1 MKEIERIAHVVEVV
15 KAYCND
21 DLFNKAVDIPK
32 MLGWKLCVTGS
43 IPRIFTTVGWALVD
57 FRINDKYGVGK
68 YVNALKAASLPE
80 SKMDVNTYMQV
91 AAHLTEDSW
100 LQTENFA
107 QAVAESD
114 KYIVLPDNHCL
125 NSLALKPLKPF
136 LDDVVS
142 YKQVRDVQMVFKLR
156 YGMEYV
162 HIAPMTQVKDG
173 AFVVK
178 AYNSDMKD
186 CGGLFF

>member
-1 MKEIERIAHVVEVV
+1 MKESERIAHVAEVV
-15 KAYCND
+15 KAYCNE

-32 MLGWKLCVTGS
+32 MLGWKLCVTGNV
-43 IPRIFTTVGWALVD
+43 PRIFATVGWSLVD

-68 YVNALKAASLPE
+68 YVNALKAAHLPE
-80 SKMDVNTYMQV
+80 SKMDVNTYMKV
-91 AAHLTEDSW
+91 ASHLTDDSW

-107 QAVAESD
+107 QAVAESS

-136 LDDVVS
+136 LDDIVS
-142 YKQVRDVQMVFKLR
+142 YKQVRDVQMAFKLG

-162 HIAPMTQVKDG
+162 HISPMTKVKDD
-173 AFVVK
+173 AVVVK